1 MKARLENI
9 YYFCN
14 VKSQRR
20 HDVAAEHSVFC
31 VLNLLVNSKRIEWG
45 SSNVPKVS
53 AFENL
58 TARNALSLCQN
69 SKV

>member
-1 MKARLENI
+1 MITRLENI

-20 HDVAAEHSVFC
+20 HDVAAERSVFC
-31 VLNLLVNSKRIEWG
+31 VLNLLVNSKRIECG
-45 SSNVPKVS
+45 SSNARKVS

-58 TARNALSLCQN
+58 TARNALSLCQI